1 MKKRFFVVLTAMV
14 LPLISEAKVLS
25 LANNNNVYTNIPS
38 VVLQRDTVVKDLEDL
53 EAMMPDTVLQPDTVV
68 VSLPAPKGYN

>member
-25 LANNNNVYTNIPS
+25 LANNNNV
-38 VVLQRDTVVKDLEDL
+38 
-53 EAMMPDTVLQPDTVV
+53 
-68 VSLPAPKGYN
+68 